1 MMHSE
6 ENTVYSELQ
15 AAEVLET
22 ITVLER
28 RISERFPASGLRR
41 VSVELHRQA
50 SAVETVVV
58 RLRRPLWPLRIGAG
72 LGILGIVGTTSG
84 PAVLA
89 WHTSLHVPGVSD
101 LLQATEAAFNVII
114 LLAMAMFFLY
124 SLETRVKRRA
134 VLAALHRLR
143 SIVHIVDMH
152 QLTKDP
158 EHFFTPDMATSSS
171 PTRSLTRFEL
181 VRYLDYCSELLSLA
195 SKVAALYLQHLNDA
209 VILDAVNDIETIAA
223 SLSNK
228 IWQKI
233 MILDTTLPV
242 EPVPP
247 GSMPAPSSA

>member
-84 PAVLA
+84 FAVLA

-114 LLAMAMFFLY
+114 LLAMAMFFCIRWRHGSSAGRY
-124 SLETRVKRRA
+124 SRRCTGC
-134 VLAALHRLR
+134 AA
-143 SIVHIVDMH
+143 S
-152 QLTKDP
+152 
-158 EHFFTPDMATSSS
+158 FT
-171 PTRSLTRFEL
+171 SLT
-181 VRYLDYCSELLSLA
+181 CTS
-195 SKVAALYLQHLNDA
+195 
-209 VILDAVNDIETIAA
+209 
-223 SLSNK
+223 
-228 IWQKI
+228 
-233 MILDTTLPV
+233 
-242 EPVPP
+242 
-247 GSMPAPSSA
+247 